1 MSTLEVNTVKPIS
14 GSNTITLG
22 ESGDTIAL
30 ASGASQTLAVNT
42 PAFRAQL
49 SSAQSIS
56 DATYVKVQVDSEDFD
71 TDNCYDNSSNY
82 RVTPNVAGKYFVYA
96 GIASYGGATDSL
108 LETNPRI
115 RKNGSNVV
123 GASTSF
129 VSASKFHVATEYM
142 SVVVTM
148 NGSSDYVELFQ
159 YADSTSSPNVQAS
172 GLTYFGAYRLV
183 GA

>member
-1 MSTLEVNTVKPIS
+1 M
-14 GSNTITLG
+14 ITRLNNN
-22 ESGDTIAL
+22 SLTSITAL
-30 ASGASQTLAVNT
+30 PSAVAVATT

-82 RVTPNVAGKYFVYA
+82 RFTPNVAGKYFVYA

-172 GLTYFGAYRLV
+172 GLTYFGAYKLIT
-183 GA
+183 